1 MLGTGTPRLDLDP
14 AVAQLRYRRL
24 TAALPHT
31 PVHYTVAA
39 NPDPV
44 LLQALTSAGCRFA
57 VSGLDELRAVM
68 EAGAR
73 ATDLVCCGDL
83 HRRADLVAA
92 WQLGVRFFVVSSS
105 MQTRKLAALAPGAAV
120 LCRVS
125 ASSAQ
130 PHPTVGC
137 CPPTVAAGVL
147 LGAQEAGLQ
156 VAGVSVLT
164 GRGDKFAVDASV
176 EAAARTFDLLAARGV
191 SPWLLDLG
199 GALPPRLEEPGPP
212 LPAYAATVELALRRH
227 FRDRRP
233 RTVLS
238 VGRAIAA
245 DAGTLATTVVSV
257 ERHGDH
263 RRVTLDGA
271 LCMRCLRA
279 TRIRTDD
286 RDGPTGPCAL
296 ATVAGR
302 GAGRL
307 PGDLVDLPATLAE
320 GDAVDLLSAGAC
332 VGCCSPG
339 LSVEVR
345 RTADRALHLSRC

>member
-1 MLGTGTPRLDLDP
+1 MLGTRTPRLELDP
-14 AVAQLRYRRL
+14 TVAELRYCRL
-24 TAALPHT
+24 AAALPRT

-39 NPDPV
+39 NSDPA
-44 LLQALTSAGCRFA
+44 LLQALASAGCRFA
-57 VSGLDELRAVM
+57 VSGLDELRAVI

-73 ATDLVCCGDL
+73 ATDVVFCGDL
-83 HRRADLVAA
+83 HRRADLMAA
-92 WQLGVRFFVVSSS
+92 WRLGVRFFVVSSL

-125 ASSAQ
+125 TSSAQ
-130 PHPTVGC
+130 PHPTVGS

-147 LGAQEAGLQ
+147 LAAHEAGLQ
-156 VAGVSVLT
+156 VAGVSVQT
-164 GRGDKFAVDASV
+164 GRGDPFAVDASV

-191 SPWLLDLG
+191 SPWLLDIG
-199 GALPPRLEEPGPP
+199 GALRPRLEEPGPP

-238 VGRAIAA
+238 VGRAIAG
-245 DAGTLATTVVSV
+245 DAGTLVTTVVSV
-257 ERHGDH
+257 ERRGDH
-263 RRVTLDGA
+263 RRLTLDGA

-279 TRIRTDD
+279 ARIRTDG
-286 RDGPTGPCAL
+286 RDDASAPCAL

-307 PGDLVDLPATLAE
+307 PADLVNLPVRLAE
-320 GDAVDLLSAGAC
+320 GDAVHLLSAGAC
-332 VGCCSPG
+332 LGCCSPG
-339 LSVEVR
+339 LPVEVR
-345 RTADRALHLSRC
+345 RAADRSLHLSRC